1 MGVESMRKLRVG
13 YWPLTPNLNTAGDR
27 RRLLFWANARG
38 HSVVTNLEQSV
49 DVIVASESSDFNSPH
64 FKKKGVPIVFDL
76 VDAYLSPLNHLDD
89 LARGFAKH
97 ISGQMSGSIKP
108 FSRHVQDFCEN
119 SSAVICSSIEQ
130 EEVIKSYNTNTHV
143 ILDSH
148 EEIPFITGEKSRT
161 SAPNTHRILWEG
173 QPATIRGVR
182 LIAPILDE
190 LSKRCDLR
198 LDFVTDVKYFQFLNK
213 YIEKETFGLL
223 KKDLRGMIS
232 SANLIPWTP
241 ENLVYSAKASN
252 VAVIPIDLSVPM
264 QRLKPENRLLIMWRL
279 GLPCLTSPSPA
290 YERVSR
296 KAGVT
301 AISNTPAEW
310 FQNLSRLLNEPN
322 FASDEILKAQNF
334 LRENHNESI
343 LLRKWDAAIESVTG

>member
-1 MGVESMRKLRVG
+1 
-13 YWPLTPNLNTAGDR
+13 
-27 RRLLFWANARG
+27 
-38 HSVVTNLEQSV
+38 
-49 DVIVASESSDFNSPH
+49 
-64 FKKKGVPIVFDL
+64 
-76 VDAYLSPLNHLDD
+76 
-89 LARGFAKH
+89 
-97 ISGQMSGSIKP
+97 
-108 FSRHVQDFCEN
+108 
-119 SSAVICSSIEQ
+119 
-130 EEVIKSYNTNTHV
+130 
-143 ILDSH
+143 
-148 EEIPFITGEKSRT
+148 
-161 SAPNTHRILWEG
+161 
-173 QPATIRGVR
+173 
-182 LIAPILDE
+182 
-190 LSKRCDLR
+190 
-198 LDFVTDVKYFQFLNK
+198 VKYFQFLNK
-213 YIEKETFGLL
+213 YIEKETFVLL

-241 ENLVYSAKASN
+241 ENLVYAAKASN